1 MGTNDDS
8 VWLCKIN
15 PKVLEVLNQLLRA
28 MEQLSIPPPKR
39 GTSAGAAQ
47 NAGALLTVDEAAQR
61 LGVSKYTLRGWVSQ
75 RRIPYVKI
83 GRRTL
88 FNPADL
94 NNLIKAS
101 TVEPRKPR
109 GRF

>member
-15 PKVLEVLNQLLRA
+15 PKVLEVLNQLLKA
-28 MEQLSIPPPKR
+28 MEQLSMAPPKEEPVVPHR
-39 GTSAGAAQ
+39 MP
-47 NAGALLTVDEAAQR
+47 GALLTVDEAAQR
-61 LGVSKYTLRGWVSQ
+61 LAVSKYTLRGWVSQ

-88 FNPADL
+88 FNPTDL
-94 NNLIKAS
+94 DNLIKAS
-101 TVEPRKPR
+101 TMEPRKPS
-109 GRF
+109 GRY